1 MNRRAALITLA
12 GGLGVALGPAA
23 RPGLAS
29 DRLRFQDLYG
39 SFGPLGF
46 EFSETARQRRGR
58 PVVMEGFLAPPL
70 KAEARFFVL
79 CAQPVSLCPFCQSD
93 ADWPQDIVVVYP
105 KSAGLPPIRSAAD
118 PMDVSGILDLG
129 SRRDP
134 DSGFVS
140 QARIIEAAIRRA

>member
-93 ADWPQDIVVVYP
+93 ADWPQDIVVVYLRP
-105 KSAGLPPIRSAAD
+105 GAHVAFRSAAD
-118 PMDVSGILDLG
+118 AVEVSGLLELG
-129 SRRDP
+129 SKVDGET
-134 DSGFVS
+134 GFVS
-140 QARIIEAAIRRA
+140 QVRVVDAVVRGR